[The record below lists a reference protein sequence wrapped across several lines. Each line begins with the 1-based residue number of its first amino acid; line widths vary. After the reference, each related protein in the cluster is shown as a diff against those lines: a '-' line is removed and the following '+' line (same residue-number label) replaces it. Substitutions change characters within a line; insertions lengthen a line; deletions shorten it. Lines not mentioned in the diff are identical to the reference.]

1 MYSTDASIDVCH
13 YVLGP
18 GLGPSFLN
26 NQEDLHTSKIY
37 SLIRTKA
44 GLGAFHNAFLLFK
57 LDVSKC
63 TNKN

>member
-1 MYSTDASIDVCH
+1 MYSTDASMDVLTWYCN

-18 GLGPSFLN
+18 ALGPSFLN

-44 GLGAFHNAFLLFK
+44 GVGVFHTAFLLVEM
-57 LDVSKC
+57 L
-63 TNKN
+63 